1 VTGLTPQAKRFRE
14 IQSLNQLPFNK
25 ACEALLP
32 PSWRGAGSLA
42 CLALVRWLVDE
53 SDQVE
58 PGLEKTRLED
68 QLVALEGWPPQ
79 EAMEWLTTNDSGEVD
94 LDAADL
100 EGLDRLEAAEV
111 LANQILENRVAKTP

>member
-1 VTGLTPQAKRFRE
+1 
-14 IQSLNQLPFNK
+14 
-25 ACEALLP
+25 
-32 PSWRGAGSLA
+32 LA

-53 SDQVE
+53 SDMVE
-58 PGLEKTRLED
+58 PGLQQERLED
-68 QLVALEGWPPQ
+68 QLWALEGWRPQ

-111 LANQILENRVAKTP
+111 LANQILENRVAKAP